1 MQQRQDG
8 FTLVELVVI
17 IVIIASCVTIVFPK
31 FSHSLLDQ
39 ERLRSSVN
47 KIASIAEY
55 SHQRA
60 VSTHFTHL
68 LHFNIEQGTY
78 WVTAHTQDGKMMP
91 VTDSFNLKGKL
102 PDDIQFSGVEFRDM
116 RRDLEEIVTI
126 EFSPQGWIEP
136 VTVYLAS
143 SQGRKMS
150 IIMHEMLGYIETL
163 EVIE

>member
-1 MQQRQDG
+1 VLIKLPVLLNIPIKEL
-8 FTLVELVVI
+8 FLHTLHICFILI
-17 IVIIASCVTIVFPK
+17 LNRGPT
-31 FSHSLLDQ
+31 
-39 ERLRSSVN
+39 
-47 KIASIAEY
+47 
-55 SHQRA
+55 
-60 VSTHFTHL
+60 
-68 LHFNIEQGTY
+68 G
-78 WVTAHTQDGKMMP
+78 
-91 VTDSFNLKGKL
+91 SFNLKGKL